1 MWKRPFAIVGG
12 GGARAGAPAHRRMA
26 VTFCS
31 PRTITTT
38 TTVVGSWNTQQLLLR
53 CHRPSITSTIP
64 PAIFA
69 IATTNYYGSS
79 SRFTRLASPL
89 ASTDTS
95 ASDIGMLRRY
105 ASTIATDANNEDDC
119 ENVETTTSASSA
131 SASAS
136 AGATNNNASLGDNG
150 YLGKILNAKVYDVAV
165 ETELQHAENLS
176 QVSIV

>member
-1 MWKRPFAIVGG
+1 MWKRPFAI
-12 GGARAGAPAHRRMA
+12 GGARAGAPVHRRMA
-26 VTFCS
+26 VSSFCS
-31 PRTITTT
+31 PRTIITTT
-38 TTVVGSWNTQQLLLR
+38 TVGSWNTQQLLLR

-64 PAIFA
+64 PAI
-69 IATTNYYGSS
+69 NYYGSS

-89 ASTDTS
+89 ASTDTTDTS

-105 ASTIATDANNEDDC
+105 ASTIETDANNEDDC
-119 ENVETTTSASSA
+119 ENVETTTSAS